1 MLNLYISK
9 KTILLVA
16 SIIVLVFSG
25 AGVYAATTQI
35 SNTTTI
41 YACLTKEDDHA
52 LRIVDENTPC
62 KKRETRLS
70 WNVVGPKGDKGDPG
84 IAGPVGP
91 QGPAGKD
98 GAPGPEG
105 PAGANGKDGAQGPA
119 GPSGK
124 DGLPGPKGD
133 SGSKV
138 VSGFV
143 HSDGTVTFG
152 SGFTVEKAY
161 PGRYVIIFDSGVFT
175 KTPVMTA
182 TTTDQQSFF
191 QHKFP
196 AQPNVIDYPLRPDGT
211 ARFEVIMTNTDGNN
225 VDTSF
230 MFTASEPQ

>member
-1 MLNLYISK
+1 VYINK
-9 KTILLVA
+9 KTILLLA

-25 AGVYAATTQI
+25 VGVYAATTQS

-41 YACLTKEDDHA
+41 YACQTREDNL
-52 LRIVDENTPC
+52 LRVVDANTPC
-62 KKRETRLS
+62 KKHETRLS

-84 IAGPVGP
+84 VVGAPGP

-98 GAPGPEG
+98 GAPGPQG
-105 PAGANGKDGAQGPA
+105 PAGINGKDGAEGPA
-119 GPSGK
+119 GPAGK
-124 DGLPGPKGD
+124 DGLPGPQGD

-143 HSDGTVTFG
+143 HSDGTITFG

-191 QHKFP
+191 LHKFP
-196 AQPNVIDYPLRPDGT
+196 AQPNVVDYPLRPDGT
-211 ARFEVIMTNTDGNN
+211 ARFEVIMTNTDGTN